1 LKINERK
8 LLNILFVADVSISKI
23 VGGAERV
30 LFEQAT
36 RLAERGHN
44 VFIITRKLP
53 YHIEDQDVID
63 GVNEWRY
70 VSNKKNPLPFL
81 CSTLFRSKRIFEKL
95 HQKIHFDCINFH
107 QPFSAIGVIQSA
119 LSAEIPKVYTC
130 HSLSFEE
137 FISRNGN
144 DVCLVSKITNF
155 IKSHGH
161 KNCEKR
167 ILEESNEIVVL
178 SKFTK
183 EKVINIHEIV
193 EEKIKVI
200 PGGVNLNKFSPVV
213 DRNKIRKRLNIPS
226 NKIII
231 FTVRNLVQR
240 MGLENLIIAFN
251 DLIKQNAEIKLVI
264 GGEGKLKKGLIA
276 LARSFG
282 IEDHIHFVGFI
293 PEEELPSYYQMA
305 DLFVLPTKELEG
317 FGLVTLEALASGL
330 PVLGTPI
337 GGTKE
342 ILGSFNDDFI
352 FENTEPQ
359 SLSNKII
366 EKYKIIKENSQMWEE
381 IRQRSRK
388 FVERNYS
395 WEKNIDVLEEL
406 FIKISQ
412 D

>member
-1 LKINERK
+1 MI
-8 LLNILFVADVSISKI
+8 
-23 VGGAERV
+23 GGAERV
-30 LFEQAT
+30 LYEQTT
-36 RLAERGHN
+36 RLAQHGHN
-44 VFIITRKLP
+44 VFVMTRKLP
-53 YHIEDQDVID
+53 DHRKDHEVID
-63 GVNEWRY
+63 AVHEWRY
-70 VSNKKNPLPFL
+70 PFNIKNPLRFL
-81 CSTLFRSKRIFEKL
+81 CSTWIYSKRIFETL
-95 HQKIHFDCINFH
+95 QQKIHFDCINFH
-107 QPFSAIGVIQSA
+107 QPFSALGVINST
-119 LSAEIPKVYTC
+119 LSTHISKIYTC

-144 DVCLVSKITNF
+144 SHRFFSKF
-155 IKSHGH
+155 INSIQSRGH
-161 KNCEKR
+161 KKFEKN
-167 ILEESNEIVVL
+167 ILQKSNEIVVL

-183 EKVINIHEIV
+183 DKLINIHQIL

-200 PGGVNLNKFSPVV
+200 PGGVNLNKFSPVE
-213 DRNKIRKRLNIPS
+213 DKNEIRERLNIPS
-226 NKIII
+226 NKIIL

-251 DLIKQNAEIKLVI
+251 DLIKQNVEINLVI
-264 GGEGKLKKGLIA
+264 GGEGKLKTGLMA

-293 PEEELPSYYQMA
+293 PEEKLPSYYQMA

-342 ILGSFNDDFI
+342 ILGGFNDDFI

-359 SLSNKII
+359 SISKKIL
-366 EKYKIIKENSQMWEE
+366 EKYKIIRENPQMWEE
-381 IRQRSRK
+381 IRQRCRK

-395 WEKNIDVLEEL
+395 WEKNVDALEEL
-406 FIKISQ
+406 FVNVSQ
-412 D
+412 N

>member
-1 LKINERK
+1 L
-8 LLNILFVADVSISKI
+8 STHISKI
-23 VGGAERV
+23 
-30 LFEQAT
+30 
-36 RLAERGHN
+36 
-44 VFIITRKLP
+44 
-53 YHIEDQDVID
+53 
-63 GVNEWRY
+63 
-70 VSNKKNPLPFL
+70 
-81 CSTLFRSKRIFEKL
+81 
-95 HQKIHFDCINFH
+95 
-107 QPFSAIGVIQSA
+107 
-119 LSAEIPKVYTC
+119 YTC

-144 DVCLVSKITNF
+144 SHRFFSKF
-155 IKSHGH
+155 INSIQSRGH
-161 KNCEKR
+161 KKFEKN
-167 ILEESNEIVVL
+167 ILQKSNEIVVL

-183 EKVINIHEIV
+183 DKLINIHQIL

-200 PGGVNLNKFSPVV
+200 PGGVNLNKFSPVE
-213 DRNKIRKRLNIPS
+213 DKNEIRERLNIPS
-226 NKIII
+226 NKIIL

-251 DLIKQNAEIKLVI
+251 DLIKQNVEINLVI
-264 GGEGKLKKGLIA
+264 GGEGKLKTGLMA

-293 PEEELPSYYQMA
+293 PEEKLPSYYQMA

-342 ILGSFNDDFI
+342 ILGGFNDDFI

-359 SLSNKII
+359 SISKKIL
-366 EKYKIIKENSQMWEE
+366 EKYKIIRENPQMWEE
-381 IRQRSRK
+381 IRQRCRK

-395 WEKNIDVLEEL
+395 WEKNVDALEEL
-406 FIKISQ
+406 FVNVSQ
-412 D
+412 N